1 MVLRLFLSGLR
12 PTTLN
17 GAGMRLKEKVALVTG
32 AGQGIGRTTALL
44 FAREGAR
51 VAVAD
56 INMTAAQAVAD
67 EIVRADGQAKAIYLD
82 VGRAESVE
90 VAVRTVQESFGRID
104 VLVNNAGITRDARMQ
119 KMTEEQF
126 DAVINV
132 NLKGVWLCAKAVAPL
147 MIASGGG
154 SIINAASIVGLY
166 GNFGQTN
173 YVAAKSGVIG
183 MTKTW
188 ARELGPANIRVNA
201 IAPGFVATDMI
212 ATVPEKVL
220 DSVRE
225 RTPLRRLGRPED
237 IANAYLF
244 LASDEAAFITGH
256 VLSVDGGLIF

>member
-1 MVLRLFLSGLR
+1 
-12 PTTLN
+12 
-17 GAGMRLKEKVALVTG
+17 MRLKDKVAIVTG
-32 AGQGIGRTTALL
+32 GGQGIGKVTALT
-44 FAREGAR
+44 FAREGAK

-67 EIVRADGQAKAIYLD
+67 EICAADGQAKAIFLD
-82 VGRAESVE
+82 VSRAESVE
-90 VAVRTVQESFGRID
+90 AAVRTVQETYGRID

-132 NLKGVWLCAKAVAPL
+132 NLKGVWLCSRAVAPI
-147 MIASGGG
+147 MIAGGGG
-154 SIINAASIVGLY
+154 SIINAASVVGLY

-188 ARELGPANIRVNA
+188 ARELGPNHIRVNA
-201 IAPGFVATDMI
+201 IAPGFTATEMI

-225 RTPLRRLGRPED
+225 RTPLRRLGTPED

-244 LASDEAAFITGH
+244 LASDESSFITG
-256 VLSVDGGLIF
+256 VTLSVDGGLLF

>member
-1 MVLRLFLSGLR
+1 
-12 PTTLN
+12 
-17 GAGMRLKEKVALVTG
+17 MRLKDKVAIVTG
-32 AGQGIGRTTALL
+32 GGQGIGKVTALT
-44 FAREGAR
+44 FAREGAK

-67 EIVRADGQAKAIYLD
+67 EIGAADGQAKAIFLD
-82 VGRAESVE
+82 VSRAESVE
-90 VAVRTVQESFGRID
+90 AAVRTVHETYGRID

-132 NLKGVWLCAKAVAPL
+132 NLKGVWLCSKAVAPI
-147 MIASGGG
+147 MIAGGGG
-154 SIINAASIVGLY
+154 SIINAASVVGLY

-188 ARELGPANIRVNA
+188 ARELGPNHIRVNA
-201 IAPGFVATDMI
+201 IAPGFTATEMI

-220 DSVRE
+220 ESVRE
-225 RTPLRRLGRPED
+225 RTPLRRLGTPED

-244 LASDEAAFITGH
+244 LASDESSFITG
-256 VLSVDGGLIF
+256 VTLSVDGGLLF